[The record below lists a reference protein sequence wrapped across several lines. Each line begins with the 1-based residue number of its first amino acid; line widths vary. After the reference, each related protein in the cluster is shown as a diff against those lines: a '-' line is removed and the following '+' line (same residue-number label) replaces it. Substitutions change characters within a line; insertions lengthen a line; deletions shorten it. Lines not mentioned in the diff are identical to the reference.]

1 MCADEK
7 IKKIVLKYLPVPG
20 WQVIKSFKSQVKTVI
35 KKGGAPFISVLIKR
49 GSLLFQIPTQL
60 AIW

>member
-20 WQVIKSFKSQVKTVI
+20 WQVIKSFEVLI
-35 KKGGAPFISVLIKR
+35 ISVLYVKNTHARRFPIN
-49 GSLLFQIPTQL
+49 L
-60 AIW
+60 